1 MTEKKERDEQE
12 KGRKEKVWEG
22 EMERIK
28 GVIKEKSSRE
38 GRKKKKRRREGK
50 KYERN
55 HT

>member
-22 EMERIK
+22 EMEQIK

-38 GRKKKKRRREGK
+38 GRKKKEKEKGRK
-50 KYERN
+50 KV
-55 HT
+55 